1 MQLNLTTDYAIRIL
15 ICLKDTGNI
24 MSGGEIAEQMKIP
37 PKYLLKVT
45 RKLRE
50 EGLLGTAAGVK
61 GGYYLTRDLD
71 KITLLEI
78 LRAMEPTTRLNR
90 CLEDDS
96 YCSRGAAGYCQVRK
110 YYQNIQEDI
119 NKRWLS
125 RSLKEIITLMDL
137 ETARRRKICI
147 LRPEAEEKG
156 QREKPVEETL

>member
-1 MQLNLTTDYAIRIL
+1 MQLNLTTDYAIRL
-15 ICLKDTGNI
+15 LLCLGETGKV
-24 MSGGEIAEQMKIP
+24 MTGGEIADQMKIP
-37 PKYLLKVT
+37 PKYLIKVA

-50 EGLLGTAAGVK
+50 IGILGTVVGVK
-61 GGYYLTRDLD
+61 GGYYLLKDLD

-96 YCSRGAAGYCQVRK
+96 YCSRGASGYCQVRK

-125 RSLKEIITLMDL
+125 RSLKEIITFMDL
-137 ETARRRKICI
+137 ETARRTKICI
-147 LRPEAEEKG
+147 LHPETEEKG
-156 QREKPVEETL
+156 RREKPVEETL